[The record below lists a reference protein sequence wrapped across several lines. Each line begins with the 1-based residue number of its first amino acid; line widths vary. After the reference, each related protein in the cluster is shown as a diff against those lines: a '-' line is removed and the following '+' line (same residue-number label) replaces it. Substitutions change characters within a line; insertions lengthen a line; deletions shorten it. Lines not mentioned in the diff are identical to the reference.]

1 MQRESVNQKRGVS
14 ARNRV
19 MWLAVLIAAPATL
32 LVAWRFG
39 NRKYYLSSLLLIV
52 YAMLPFFVRFEH
64 KKPQARELVT
74 IAVMSAVAVASR
86 AAFIMVPFFKPLTGI
101 VMITGMA
108 LGPEAGFLTGAVSG
122 FVSNFIFGQGP
133 WTPWQMFTWG
143 LLGFLTGLMKN
154 AGLFPT
160 VGHIIR
166 HPKPRFMSPRW
177 DKLLPPDTGRGDV
190 LALLRRTTERAPL
203 GLCFWGLISGFLYG
217 WIMNL
222 YYILGYIRP
231 ITWQTVA
238 AAYVSSF
245 FFDLSHGV
253 CTFLVLWALASP
265 WSRKLERVKEKF
277 GLVAEQKNYT
287 MPQAS

>member
-14 ARNRV
+14 ARNWIV
-19 MWLAVLIAAPATL
+19 WLAVLIAAPATL

-108 LGPEAGFLTGAVSG
+108 LGPEAGFLTGAISG

-133 WTPWQMFTWG
+133 WTPWQMFAFG
-143 LLGFLTGLMKN
+143 VAGFLAGVLAKKGWLTAEKRLP
-154 AGLFPT
+154 AGLF
-160 VGHIIR
+160 GG
-166 HPKPRFMSPRW
+166 
-177 DKLLPPDTGRGDV
+177 LLV
-190 LALLRRTTERAPL
+190 LLLIGP
-203 GLCFWGLISGFLYG
+203 
-217 WIMNL
+217 
-222 YYILGYIRP
+222 ILGYMLTLYDEHRDHGGIRGGH
-231 ITWQTVA
+231 
-238 AAYVSSF
+238 
-245 FFDLSHGV
+245 LSGR
-253 CTFLVLWALASP
+253 ASGQCRACLCDFPDGLFP
-265 WSRKLERVKEKF
+265 WEADRGKARPDQSKIWHDGR
-277 GLVAEQKNYT
+277 G
-287 MPQAS
+287 

>member
-133 WTPWQMFTWG
+133 WTPWQMFAMG
-143 LLGFLTGLMKN
+143 IIGFL
-154 AGLFPT
+154 AGILFRK
-160 VGHIIR
+160 G
-166 HPKPRFMSPRW
+166 W
-177 DKLLPPDTGRGDV
+177 
-190 LALLRRTTERAPL
+190 LRRTRTA
-203 GLCFWGLISGFLYG
+203 LCVYGALAAILIYGGIMNPVSALMGASELNWGVLATYYVTGFPMDCIQAAATWLFLWFAAEPMLEKLDRIKVKYGLI
-217 WIMNL
+217 
-222 YYILGYIRP
+222 
-231 ITWQTVA
+231 
-238 AAYVSSF
+238 
-245 FFDLSHGV
+245 
-253 CTFLVLWALASP
+253 
-265 WSRKLERVKEKF
+265 E
-277 GLVAEQKNYT
+277 
-287 MPQAS
+287 

>member
-108 LGPEAGFLTGAVSG
+108 LGPEAGFLTGAISG

-133 WTPWQMFTWG
+133 WTPWQMFAFG
-143 LLGFLTGLMKN
+143 VAGFLAGVLAKRGWLTAEKRLP
-154 AGLFPT
+154 AGLVWRSYGAPFDRAAPGHMLTVYDEHRDHGSLCGRHLSGRASGQCRACLCNLPDGSFPW
-160 VGHIIR
+160 
-166 HPKPRFMSPRW
+166 KA
-177 DKLLPPDTGRGDV
+177 D
-190 LALLRRTTERAPL
+190 
-203 GLCFWGLISGFLYG
+203 
-217 WIMNL
+217 
-222 YYILGYIRP
+222 
-231 ITWQTVA
+231 
-238 AAYVSSF
+238 
-245 FFDLSHGV
+245 
-253 CTFLVLWALASP
+253 
-265 WSRKLERVKEKF
+265 
-277 GLVAEQKNYT
+277 
-287 MPQAS
+287 